1 MEVYSPEEVRE
12 VEKSRSF
19 SGAIPYAKIF
29 LWFGLGILLSGLVG
43 CFIAYALPLMVTIDN
58 VDQVSGVLVGL
69 TIASAIV
76 IFPITIVMCFKAYS
90 IKGKILMPTLYVI
103 YALAFGVLL
112 GSVLMMVD
120 AGTAILALVSTGGV
134 MAVMGVLGI
143 LVGDKMNK
151 VLMVALALGFS
162 SMIIGL
168 IGAFT
173 FNTPMMWIFSYGML
187 AYTMLITAYDIYRIK
202 AIVSRAGSIHSN
214 LSVYL
219 AFTIYTDFIVIF
231 IRLLTI
237 FGNRNN

>member
-1 MEVYSPEEVRE
+1 MEIYSAEEVKE
-12 VEKSRSF
+12 IEKPRSF
-19 SGAIPYAKIF
+19 SGAISYAKIF
-29 LWFGLGILLSGLVG
+29 LWFGLGVLLSGLVG
-43 CFIAYALPLMVTIDN
+43 SFIAYVLPLMVTIDN

-76 IFPITIVMCFKAYS
+76 IFPITIVMCFKANS
-90 IKGKILMPTLYVI
+90 IKGKVLMPTLYVI

-120 AGTAILALVSTGGV
+120 AGTAIIALVSTGGV
-134 MAVMGVLGI
+134 MALMGVLGI
-143 LVGDKMNK
+143 LVGPKMNK
-151 VLMVALALGFS
+151 VLLVAVSIGFS
-162 SMIIGL
+162 AMIIGL

-202 AIVSRAGSIHSN
+202 AIVSRAGNIHSN

-219 AFTIYTDFIVIF
+219 AFTIYTDFIIIF
-231 IRLLTI
+231 IRLLSI
-237 FGNRNN
+237 LGSRNN